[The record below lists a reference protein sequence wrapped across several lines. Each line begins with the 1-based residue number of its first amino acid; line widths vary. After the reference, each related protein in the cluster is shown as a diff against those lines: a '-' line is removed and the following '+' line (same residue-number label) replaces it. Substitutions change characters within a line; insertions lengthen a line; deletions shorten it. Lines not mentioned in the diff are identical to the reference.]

1 MQEKVLQYNIN
12 MALKRIELD
21 LYIWE
26 GLITSQPTI
35 PQYQINKS
43 RTATHDNITLE
54 IGELVRDY
62 LTVSFNDDYNSE
74 TRWVRA
80 VVQYFDESDNPYTYS
95 NPQVFD
101 YIATDGYG
109 YFPEGTN
116 PELTRNALISANN
129 IYLPENTEGKL
140 PIFAEG
146 VGKVTID
153 SVDTQITDNGNTN
166 QKIQYVTIPQNSS
179 TILVYDTDDTTLLK
193 TIKVTNQC
201 EPKYNPYKI
210 TFLNKYGA
218 FQDLYTFKKS
228 LEDTNVTD
236 ETFKRNTITNSS
248 SSYQTYEGQKQR
260 YNVNSNSSI
269 TLNTG
274 FISEDMNQTIEEL
287 FFTENAWIEY
297 EGEILPVI
305 PSTKTLQYKTSLN
318 DKLINYTIKLD
329 FAFDKI
335 NNVR

>member
-1 MQEKVLQYNIN
+1 
-12 MALKRIELD
+12 MALKRIALD
-21 LYIWE
+21 LYIWD
-26 GLITSQPTI
+26 GAFTSQPSV

-43 RTATHDNITLE
+43 RIDTHNNITIE

-62 LTVSFNDDYNSE
+62 LDISFNDDYLSK
-74 TRWVRA
+74 TKWVRA
-80 VVQYFDESDNPYTYS
+80 SVYYFNELDEPYTYT
-95 NPQVFD
+95 NPQAFD
-101 YIATDGYG
+101 FIATDGYG
-109 YFPEGTN
+109 YFEEGTN
-116 PELTRNALISANN
+116 PELSRNALISADN
-129 IYLPENTEGKL
+129 IYLPENTIGRL

-153 SVDTQITDNGNTN
+153 SVDTQITDSGNTN

-179 TILVYDTDDTTLLK
+179 TIQVYDTDDSTLLK
-193 TIKVTNQC
+193 TILVTNQC
-201 EPKYNPYKI
+201 EPKYTPYKI

-218 FQDLYTFKKS
+218 FQDLYAFKKS
-228 LEDTNVTD
+228 VEDTNVSD
-236 ETFKRNTITNSS
+236 ETFKRNTIANSTS
-248 SSYQTYEGQKQR
+248 TYQTNEGQKQR

-274 FISEDMNQTIEEL
+274 FIKEDMNQTIEEL
-287 FFTENAWIEY
+287 FFTENVWIRH
-297 EGEILPVI
+297 EGKTLPVI
-305 PSTKTLQYKTSLN
+305 PSTKTMQYKTVLN